1 MGDRTRHPAR
11 RIAAAA
17 ALVLLVS
24 CSGIHQVD
32 TSALPSPSARSART
46 ISYRACSRSVREYGV
61 RRVARYLQ
69 ATSTRPMA
77 IARAY
82 ARTALSVTDGWGPY
96 RATGVRACAAGVRA
110 ATS

>member
-1 MGDRTRHPAR
+1 
-11 RIAAAA
+11 
-17 ALVLLVS
+17 
-24 CSGIHQVD
+24 
-32 TSALPSPSARSART
+32 
-46 ISYRACSRSVREYGV
+46 
-61 RRVARYLQ
+61 
-69 ATSTRPMA
+69 MA